1 MGLPENVFPGI
12 MIALWPGC
20 FLWEC
25 IIYWGEVFRALTPP
39 GELKR

>member
-25 IIYWGEVFRALTPP
+25 IIYWGGSLSSPNTS
-39 GELKR
+39 G